1 MQAYLFLLATMR
13 SGSSLLSSIL
23 CSHPEILGYGET
35 HVVYDGTD
43 KMREL
48 VTRVCHAHEGHH
60 EGHHEGQAPARYVLD
75 KLLHDGLIRDPGVLD
90 GIDLTCVFL
99 LREPRRTIESLVHQ
113 LDSTLDDAF
122 NYYRERLLN
131 LERYARAFPRS
142 AFLTYEGLIE
152 DPAGTLER
160 LAGFIGLSS
169 PLSPEYR
176 LQPLHDRKGVGDR
189 SGRLEAGRILSE
201 AREISVDLPED
212 RVAEAE
218 AAYLRCRSVLQQAC
232 IVL

>member
-35 HVVYDGTD
+35 HVVYDEAE
-43 KMREL
+43 KLREL
-48 VTRVCHAHEGHH
+48 MARVHRAHGE
-60 EGHHEGQAPARYVLD
+60 QIPARYVLD
-75 KLLHDGLIRDPGVLD
+75 KLLHDGLIRDPEALK

-99 LREPRRTIESLVHQ
+99 LREPRRTIESIVHQ

-122 NYYRERLLN
+122 DYYRGRLLN
-131 LERYARAFPRS
+131 LERYARAFPGS
-142 AFLTYEGLIE
+142 AFLTYEGLIA
-152 DPAGTLER
+152 DPEGTLTR
-160 LAGFIGLSS
+160 LTAFLGLSS

-176 LQPLHDRKGVGDR
+176 LQPLHDQKGVGDR
-189 SGRLEAGRILSE
+189 SGRLAAGRILSE
-201 AREISVDLPED
+201 AREIRVSLPEE

-218 AAYLRCRSVLQQAC
+218 AGYLRCRSVLEQAC
-232 IVL
+232 VRL

>member
-13 SGSSLLSSIL
+13 SGSSLLSSVL
-23 CSHPEILGYGET
+23 SSHPEILGYGET

-48 VTRVCHAHEGHH
+48 MARVRRAHEGRI
-60 EGHHEGQAPARYVLD
+60 PTRYVLD
-75 KLLHDGLIRDPGVLD
+75 KLLHDGLIRDPEVLE

-99 LREPRRTIESLVHQ
+99 LREPRRTIESVVHQ

-152 DPAGTLER
+152 DPTGTLER
-160 LAGFIGLSS
+160 LAGFLGLSS

-176 LQPLHDRKGVGDR
+176 LQPLHDMKGVGDR
-189 SGRLEAGRILSE
+189 SGRLAAGRILSD
-201 AREISVDLPED
+201 ARQISVHLPED

-218 AAYLRCRSVLQQAC
+218 AAYLRCRSVLEQTC
-232 IVL
+232 VVL

>member
-1 MQAYLFLLATMR
+1 MQAYLFLLGTMR

-48 VTRVCHAHEGHH
+48 ADRVCRAHEGHH
-60 EGHHEGQAPARYVLD
+60 EGQLPFRYVLD
-75 KLLHDGLIRDPGVLD
+75 KLLHDGLIRDPGALE

-142 AFLTYEGLIE
+142 AFLTYERLIE

-160 LAGFIGLSS
+160 LTAFLGLRS
-169 PLSPEYR
+169 PLSSEYR
-176 LQPLHDRKGVGDR
+176 LQPLHGMKGVGDR
-189 SGRLEAGRILSE
+189 SGRLAAGRILSE
-201 AREISVDLPED
+201 AREISVALPAG

-218 AAYLRCRSVLQQAC
+218 AAYLRCRSVLEQAC
-232 IVL
+232 AVL

>member
-35 HVVYDGTD
+35 HVVYDRPE
-43 KMREL
+43 KMQEL
-48 VTRVCHAHEGHH
+48 EARVRRAHGEQIH
-60 EGHHEGQAPARYVLD
+60 ARYVLD
-75 KLLHDGLIRDPGVLD
+75 KLLHDGLIRDPAVLE

-122 NYYRERLLN
+122 GYYRERLAS

-152 DPAGTLER
+152 DPQGTLER
-160 LAGFIGLSS
+160 LARFLGLGS
-169 PLSPEYR
+169 PLSAEYR
-176 LQPLHDRKGVGDR
+176 LQPLHDTKGVGDR
-189 SGRLEAGRILSE
+189 SGRLQAGRILSD
-201 AREISVDLPED
+201 AREISVALPED

-218 AAYLRCRSVLQQAC
+218 EAYRKCRAVLAESTLA
-232 IVL
+232 I

>member
-1 MQAYLFLLATMR
+1 MQSYLFLLGTMR
-13 SGSSLLSSIL
+13 SGSSLLTAIL

-35 HVVYDGTD
+35 HVVYDG
-43 KMREL
+43 KEKLQEL
-48 VTRVCHAHEGHH
+48 VARVRRAHGER
-60 EGHHEGQAPARYVLD
+60 EPSRYVLD
-75 KLLHDGLIRDPGVLD
+75 KLLHDGLIRDPAVLEEA
-90 GIDLTCVFL
+90 DLTCVFL
-99 LREPRRTIESLVHQ
+99 LREPRRTIQSLVHQ

-122 NYYRERLLN
+122 TYYRERLLH

-142 AFLTYEGLIE
+142 AFLTYEGLIA
-152 DPAGTLER
+152 DPEGTLAR
-160 LAGFIGLSS
+160 LTRFLRLES

-201 AREISVDLPED
+201 ERELRVELPED

-218 AAYLRCRSVLQQAC
+218 ASYRKCRAVLEESC
-232 IVL
+232 VLT

>member
-43 KMREL
+43 KTREL
-48 VTRVCHAHEGHH
+48 AARVRRAHRGRE
-60 EGHHEGQAPARYVLD
+60 PVRYVLD
-75 KLLHDGLIRDPGVLD
+75 KLLHDGLIRDPGALD

-142 AFLTYEGLIE
+142 AFLTYEGLID
-152 DPAGTLER
+152 DPAGTLSR
-160 LAGFIGLSS
+160 LAGFLGLSS

-176 LQPLHDRKGVGDR
+176 LQPLHDMKGVGDR
-189 SGRLEAGRILSE
+189 SGRLEAGRVLSG
-201 AREISVDLPED
+201 AREIRVPLPED

-218 AAYLRCRSVLQQAC
+218 AAYRKCRAVLEESTLAM
-232 IVL
+232 

>member
-23 CSHPEILGYGET
+23 CSHPEILGFGET
-35 HVVYDGTD
+35 HPVYDGTD

-48 VTRVCHAHEGHH
+48 VARVSRAHEGRH
-60 EGHHEGQAPARYVLD
+60 EGRLPARYVLD
-75 KLLHDGLIRDPGVLD
+75 KLLHDGLIRDPGVLE

-122 NYYRERLLN
+122 NYYRERLIN

-142 AFLTYEGLIE
+142 AFVTYEGLIE
-152 DPAGTLER
+152 DPGGTLER
-160 LAGFIGLSS
+160 LAGFLGLAS
-169 PLSPEYR
+169 PLSAEYR
-176 LQPLHDRKGVGDR
+176 LQPLHGVKGVGDR

-201 AREISVDLPED
+201 AREIRIPLPED

-218 AAYLRCRSVLQQAC
+218 AAYRKCRAVLEESTLA
-232 IVL
+232 I

>member
-23 CSHPEILGYGET
+23 SSHPEILGYGET

-48 VTRVCHAHEGHH
+48 IARVRRAHE
-60 EGHHEGQAPARYVLD
+60 EQELKRYILD
-75 KLLHDGLIRDPGVLD
+75 KLLHDGLIRDPGVLE
-90 GIDLTCVFL
+90 GIDLTCIFL

-122 NYYRERLLN
+122 NYYRERLLS

-142 AFLTYEGLIE
+142 AFVTYEGLIE

-160 LAGFIGLSS
+160 LSGFLGLSS
-169 PLSPEYR
+169 PLCSEYR

-189 SGRLEAGRILSE
+189 SGRLAAGRILSE
-201 AREISVDLPED
+201 AREILVDLPEA

-218 AAYLRCRSVLQQAC
+218 AAYRKCRSVLEQAC
-232 IVL
+232 AVL

>member
-23 CSHPEILGYGET
+23 CSHPEILGFGET
-35 HVVYDGTD
+35 HVVYDGPD
-43 KMREL
+43 KMQELTARVRRAHQGRE
-48 VTRVCHAHEGHH
+48 
-60 EGHHEGQAPARYVLD
+60 PSRYVLD
-75 KLLHDGLIRDPGVLD
+75 KLLHDGLIRDPKVLE

-122 NYYRERLLN
+122 SYYGERLLN

-142 AFLTYEGLIE
+142 AFLTYEGLTA
-152 DPAGTLER
+152 DPEGTLQR
-160 LAGFIGLSS
+160 LTGFLGLKV

-176 LQPLHDRKGVGDR
+176 LQPLHDVKGVGDR

-201 AREISVDLPED
+201 AREISVDLPGD
-212 RVAEAE
+212 RVAAAE
-218 AAYLRCRSVLQQAC
+218 AAYRKCRAVLEESTLA
-232 IVL
+232 I